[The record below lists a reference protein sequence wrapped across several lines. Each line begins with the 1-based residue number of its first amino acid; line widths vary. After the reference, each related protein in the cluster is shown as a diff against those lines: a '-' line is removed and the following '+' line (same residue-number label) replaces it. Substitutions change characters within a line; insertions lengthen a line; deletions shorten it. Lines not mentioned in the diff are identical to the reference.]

1 MLRLPTLGASA
12 AASSSTTAFHAHVL
26 DESLRAAGT
35 ALGSD
40 VHNFVDHLLNR
51 KPVSVGIIGASVA
64 QNAGCLTQPGR
75 RCMNYRGVDDVR
87 LVWGTPRSRPFKGF
101 LVRWFEWLNATWP
114 HPEHTLSNSGRDAQ
128 PIWALLPCIYSYVPP
143 AANLIF
149 LEVGSM
155 PYAFDPVR
163 AESVVRRLANLN
175 PRPTIV
181 FVTVTIWCTCQP
193 LCRNFKAH
201 GVTQLP
207 HFKSRNLLN
216 ETERPIP
223 HVEKNVA
230 KICRHYGVSCISMRD
245 ALNEPAFAGRPG
257 FSIPELAGDCLHPTS
272 GTRGVDYV
280 TDMVIHWT
288 QRAVAQRIAA
298 RNSRAAIAEP
308 LPSAIHPV
316 AAKLKNNPG
325 VCFDL
330 EALGSRGISN
340 GQHLLAVP
348 WRTAFCPT
356 ASALTNSTRAS
367 SAETAASDAA
377 QAGCSRWDERPE
389 DCSPSSLKTAASVLA
404 SPPSV
409 WFYCGFALS
418 PSQKASPGVVALVPG
433 AQLYLPLDVSLAG
446 ASTGR
451 TLVIALLHLRSYEG
465 MGIAILRCVA
475 GCSCPSHRIDAHEPP
490 EPAKRNESVY
500 GEYDFRV
507 QVAEQ
512 SYGCL
517 LALRLDEESS
527 SGGFKFKVRSIT
539 ARAAVACETRSSQAA
554 C

>member
-1 MLRLPTLGASA
+1 M
-12 AASSSTTAFHAHVL
+12 
-26 DESLRAAGT
+26 
-35 ALGSD
+35 
-40 VHNFVDHLLNR
+40 
-51 KPVSVGIIGASVA
+51 
-64 QNAGCLTQPGR
+64 
-75 RCMNYRGVDDVR
+75 
-87 LVWGTPRSRPFKGF
+87 
-101 LVRWFEWLNATWP
+101 
-114 HPEHTLSNSGRDAQ
+114 
-128 PIWALLPCIYSYVPP
+128 
-143 AANLIF
+143 
-149 LEVGSM
+149 
-155 PYAFDPVR
+155 
-163 AESVVRRLANLN
+163 
-175 PRPTIV
+175 
-181 FVTVTIWCTCQP
+181 
-193 LCRNFKAH
+193 
-201 GVTQLP
+201 TQLP

-348 WRTAFCPT
+348 WRTAFCRVG
-356 ASALTNSTRAS
+356 ARRA
-367 SAETAASDAA
+367 ARAPRAGDGTSDAA
-377 QAGCSRWDERPE
+377 QGCSGGRPG
-389 DCSPSSLKTAASVLA
+389 DCSPSSCGRLGARVAAA
-404 SPPSV
+404 A
-409 WFYCGFALS
+409 WFYCGTLS
-418 PSQKASPGVVALVPG
+418 SRRPHRASWRWCPHRL
-433 AQLYLPLDVSLAG
+433 LPLDVSLAG

-465 MGIAILRCVA
+465 MDIAILRCVA